1 MICAWML
8 QKYQVA
14 MKISKVLL
22 NYNTLFQSG
31 TNNKQ
36 FLDWHQ
42 SLGQTW
48 EKTKFKK
55 TKQRVVSGSSQEAS
69 TTGWTLQLTC

>member
-1 MICAWML
+1 ML

-14 MKISKVLL
+14 MNISKVLL
-22 NYNTLFQSG
+22 NYNTLFHSG

-55 TKQRVVSGSSQEAS
+55 TKQSVVSGSSQGAS
-69 TTGWTLQLTC
+69 ITRWTL